1 MRFPRLKVSTDIHQ
15 LAHRLALRADRADE
29 ARKIAQ
35 EIGVEA
41 LLVLLLDRAIGAL
54 TPAPGFPQT
63 LPGGPLWRAFIRQLP
78 PKGVSRTELPFPVID
93 SLKPVQVFVHRTAV
107 FLFVGDDPRLP
118 IEAFQEVPLLAELL
132 VTEAQLDSQA
142 GLVRAAGE
150 ASERASNLA
159 RSLDRAR
166 GELADKAR
174 ELAGALATADHANE
188 ELERLNETL
197 EQRVFDEIHERMQAE
212 EALRQ
217 AQKMEAIGQ
226 LTGGVAHDFNNLLT
240 VIMGGLDSISR
251 ELDRPGEPDI
261 ARIRRLQA
269 MAFQGAERASNLTS
283 RLLAF
288 ARRQP
293 LAPKAVDFNKL
304 VLGLSDLLQR
314 TLGETIALEAVS
326 SAGLWLA
333 RADPAELESA
343 IVNLAINA
351 RDAMPDGGKLTIE
364 TANANL
370 GEDYVEALM
379 EPVPPGQYVM
389 VAVTDDGHGMDKET
403 LDRVFEPF
411 FTTKQVGKG
420 TGLGLSQVYGF
431 VRQSG
436 GHIRI
441 YSEPGAGTTVKL
453 YLPRHSGRG
462 SAEPDESPT
471 QARADG
477 GSEIIL
483 LVEDH
488 EGLRGYSSGVLRELG
503 YEVLEAC
510 DAHEALKVLRDTPE
524 VQLLFTDVVLPG
536 LNGRQLADEAAVLR
550 PGIKILF
557 TTGYTRNAIVHNGRL
572 DEGVALITKPFTYDA
587 LARKVRQ
594 ILDS

>member
-1 MRFPRLKVSTDIHQ
+1 VLKP
-15 LAHRLALRADRADE
+15 AHVFV
-29 ARKIAQ
+29 Q
-35 EIGVEA
+35 GQT
-41 LLVLLLDRAIGAL
+41 VLLFIG
-54 TPAPGFPQT
+54 G
-63 LPGGPLWRAFIRQLP
+63 
-78 PKGVSRTELPFPVID
+78 EL
-93 SLKPVQVFVHRTAV
+93 
-107 FLFVGDDPRLP
+107 RLP
-118 IEAFQEVPLLAELL
+118 IEAFGDVPLLGQLLAAEA
-132 VTEAQLDSQA
+132 EIDANA
-142 GLVRAAGE
+142 GLVEAANE
-150 ASERASNLA
+150 ATERATNLT
-159 RSLDRAR
+159 RSLDQAR
-166 GELADKAR
+166 TELAANAR
-174 ELAGALATADHANE
+174 ELTAALSHSDRLND
-188 ELERLNETL
+188 ELKRLNETL
-197 EQRVFDEIHERMQAE
+197 ESRVAEEIRERMQAE

-240 VIMGGLDSISR
+240 VIMGGLDSIRR
-251 ELDRPGEPDI
+251 ELDGSAEPDL

-269 MAFQGAERASNLTS
+269 MAFQGAERASNLTA

-293 LAPKAVDFNKL
+293 LDPKAVDLNKL

-326 SAGLWLA
+326 SPGLWLA
-333 RADPAELESA
+333 HADPAELESA
-343 IVNLAINA
+343 IINLAINA

-379 EPVPPGQYVM
+379 EPVPPGQYAM
-389 VAVTDDGHGMDKET
+389 IAVTDTGHGMEKDT

-441 YSEPGAGTTVKL
+441 YSEPGSGTTVKL
-453 YLPRHSGRG
+453 YLPRES
-462 SAEPDESPT
+462 SNVVAETEDQPVR
-471 QARADG
+471 AVADG
-477 GSEIIL
+477 GNETIL

-503 YEVLEAC
+503 YDVLEAS
-510 DAHEALKVLRDTPE
+510 DSDEALKILRDTSD

-536 LNGRQLADEAAVLR
+536 LNGRQLADEAALLHPNIKVLY
-550 PGIKILF
+550 

-572 DEGVALITKPFTYDA
+572 DRGVSLITKPFTFEA

-594 ILDS
+594 ILDA

>member
-1 MRFPRLKVSTDIHQ
+1 VRAQVHIF
-15 LAHRLALRADRADE
+15 ANRLASRVSRAQAAER
-29 ARKIAQ
+29 IAA
-35 EIGVEA
+35 ELGHDA
-41 LLVLLLDRAIGAL
+41 FLVLLHDPGINAL
-54 TPAPGFPQT
+54 RPAPGFPQT
-63 LPGGPLWRAFIRQLP
+63 LPGGPAWRAFLRSLP
-78 PKGVSRTELPFPVID
+78 PQGASTTELPFPDPDV
-93 SLKPVQVFVHRTAV
+93 LKPAHVFVQGQTV
-107 FLFVGDDPRLP
+107 LLFIGGELRLP
-118 IEAFQEVPLLAELL
+118 IEAFGDVPLLGQLLAAEA
-132 VTEAQLDSQA
+132 EIDANA
-142 GLVRAAGE
+142 GLVEAANE
-150 ASERASNLA
+150 ATERATNLT
-159 RSLDRAR
+159 RSLDQAR
-166 GELADKAR
+166 TELAANAR
-174 ELAGALATADHANE
+174 ELTAALSHSDRLND
-188 ELERLNETL
+188 ELKRLNETL
-197 EQRVFDEIHERMQAE
+197 ESRVAEEIRERMQAE

-240 VIMGGLDSISR
+240 VIMGGLDSIRR
-251 ELDRPGEPDI
+251 ELDGSAEPDL

-269 MAFQGAERASNLTS
+269 MAFQGAERASNLTA

-293 LAPKAVDFNKL
+293 LDPKAVDLNKL

-326 SAGLWLA
+326 SPGLWLA
-333 RADPAELESA
+333 HADPAELESA
-343 IVNLAINA
+343 IINLAINA

-379 EPVPPGQYVM
+379 EPVPPGQYAM
-389 VAVTDDGHGMDKET
+389 IAVTDTGHGMEKDT

-441 YSEPGAGTTVKL
+441 YSEPGSGTTVKL
-453 YLPRHSGRG
+453 YLPRES
-462 SAEPDESPT
+462 SNVVAETEDQPVR
-471 QARADG
+471 AVADG
-477 GSEIIL
+477 GNETIL

-503 YEVLEAC
+503 YDVLEAS
-510 DAHEALKVLRDTPE
+510 DSDEALKILRDTSD

-536 LNGRQLADEAAVLR
+536 LNGRQLADEAALLHPNIKVLY
-550 PGIKILF
+550 

-572 DEGVALITKPFTYDA
+572 DRGVSLITKPFTFEA

-594 ILDS
+594 ILDA